1 MIRRHRFGVFE
12 SLFLGI
18 ASFSFSLY
26 LCTILNTNSI
36 FLPRKGLKE
45 ECFRD
50 RNKLLLS
57 CN

>member
-1 MIRRHRFGVFE
+1 MIRSHRFGVFE

-45 ECFRD
+45 GCFRD
-50 RNKLLLS
+50 RNKLSLS

>member
-1 MIRRHRFGVFE
+1 MIRKHRFGVFE

-36 FLPRKGLKE
+36 LLPQEGTK
-45 ECFRD
+45 
-50 RNKLLLS
+50 
-57 CN
+57 

>member
-1 MIRRHRFGVFE
+1 MIRIHRFGVLE

-36 FLPRKGLKE
+36 LLSRKGTE
-45 ECFRD
+45 RGVF
-50 RNKLLLS
+50 S
-57 CN
+57 G

>member
-36 FLPRKGLKE
+36 LLPQKGLSE
-45 ECFRD
+45 WCFQD

>member
-1 MIRRHRFGVFE
+1 MIRRHRFGAFE

-36 FLPRKGLKE
+36 FLPRKGAE
-45 ECFRD
+45 RRVF
-50 RNKLLLS
+50 S
-57 CN
+57 G